1 MCSNEHDLTDR
12 PEQHQIVWDCG
23 QYGNPSGAHS
33 PELGQAEGSYL
44 RTLWVKTV
52 ISTLSPNRDLVLDAT
67 LQRICRMIA

>member
-1 MCSNEHDLTDR
+1 ME
-12 PEQHQIVWDCG
+12 
-23 QYGNPSGAHS
+23 NPSGAHS